1 MTRNGTRR
9 IFWWALV
16 VVIVVGFGIALV
28 SSREFEPNDLVI
40 IPFYGYAA
48 VGALIAWRRPENP
61 IGWVFLL
68 IGDLT
73 SLAGVA
79 GAGTR
84 VAMHHGFPVPW
95 WGELAAWYNAWF
107 WTPLFVLA
115 TTFTFLLFP
124 TGLPS
129 RRWRPVFWLAVVS
142 TLLASGFS
150 ALSAQ
155 IELGTDPVTGKTILI
170 DNPLSPALLD
180 GVAGGESDW
189 VVIVPLLVGLLCG
202 LAAVYSVVAR
212 TWRSRG
218 VERLQMRL
226 FAFAI
231 LLVVLSV
238 ALSAVLPT
246 FGDSWAGGV
255 LFAAALGGIPIACGT
270 AILRYHLY
278 DIDRV
283 IGRTTSYAL
292 LTAVLLIVY
301 AGVVTSV
308 GRLLPNSSDSL
319 AVAAAT
325 LAAAAVFR
333 PVLGWARRIVS
344 RRFNREQYDA
354 ELVVERFAVRLRTEV
369 ESTEI
374 RDDLLDVLNRTMQPA
389 ASGLWLADREVR

>member
-1 MTRNGTRR
+1 MTTYRARR
-9 IFWWALV
+9 VLWWVLV
-16 VVIVVGFGIALV
+16 SVTVVGFVISLA
-28 SSREFEPNDLVI
+28 SSRGFAPNDLVI
-40 IPFYGYAA
+40 IPFYGYAV
-48 VGALIAWRRPENP
+48 VGGLIAWRRPENP

-68 IGDLT
+68 IGALT
-73 SLAGVA
+73 SLDGVA

-84 VAMHHGFPVPW
+84 AAMHHGFPVPW

-129 RRWRPVFWLAVVS
+129 RRWRPVFWLALVS
-142 TLLASGFS
+142 TLLATAFS

-155 IELGTDPVTGKTILI
+155 IELAVDPVTGQSVLI
-170 DNPLSPALLD
+170 DNPFSPPFLA
-180 GVAGGESDW
+180 GIAGGESDSM
-189 VVIVPLLVGLLCG
+189 VFVPLAVGLLCG
-202 LAAVYSVVAR
+202 LAAGYSVVAR

-218 VERLQMRL
+218 IERLQMRM

-231 LLVVLSV
+231 SLVVVVV
-238 ALSAVLPT
+238 AVSGFFPT
-246 FGDSWAGGV
+246 FGDGWAGGIAV
-255 LFAAALGGIPIACGT
+255 AAAYSCIPIASGT

-278 DIDRV
+278 DIDRL
-283 IGRTTSYAL
+283 IGRTTAYAL
-292 LTAVLLIVY
+292 LTAVLLFVY
-301 AGVVTSV
+301 AAVVTSV

-325 LAAAAVFR
+325 LTAAAVFR

-354 ELVVERFAVRLRTEV
+354 ELVVEKFAVRLRSEV
-369 ESTEI
+369 ESDEI
-374 RDDLLDVLNRTMQPA
+374 TR
-389 ASGLWLADREVR
+389 